1 MSHMRAKMSKLSAA
15 ARREE
20 NWGWIMV
27 APTIVGLLILN
38 VWPFIQTLYA
48 SFCEHLGFG
57 HYKFIGLDNYINMFQ
72 NPDFWKATWNTIYF
86 CILTVPI
93 GLFLSLLVAIL
104 LNAKIKGKSFFRSVF
119 FLPMICA
126 PAAVTM
132 VWRWIFNSEY
142 GILNQILGTNINW
155 LTDSKVVMIAC
166 AIVAIWSAIGYD
178 AVLLL
183 AGLQNISKSYYEAAS
198 IDGAGKVTQFF
209 HITLPM
215 VSPTLFVVLIM
226 RLMASLKVYDL
237 IYMMVEDTNPALTD
251 VQSLMYLFYRESFVA
266 GSRGSGSAIVI
277 WTVLLIG
284 IVTIIQFVGQ
294 KKWVNYEI

>member
-1 MSHMRAKMSKLSAA
+1 MGKTTLKLSAA
-15 ARREE
+15 ARREQ
-20 NWGWIMV
+20 NWGYIMI
-27 APTIVGLLILN
+27 APTMIGLIVLN
-38 VWPFIQTLYA
+38 LWPFVQTIYT

-57 HYKFIGLDNYINMFQ
+57 HYKFIGFENYINMFQ
-72 NPDFWKATWNTIYF
+72 DADFWKATWNTVYF

-142 GILNQILGTNINW
+142 GILNQILGTHISW
-155 LTDSKVVMIAC
+155 ITDSKVVMIAC

-198 IDGAGKVTQFF
+198 IDGASKVTQFF
-209 HITLPM
+209 RITLPM

-226 RLMASLKVYDL
+226 RLMASMKVYDL
-237 IYMMVEDTNPALTD
+237 IYMMVEDTNPALTS

-266 GSRGSGSAIVI
+266 GSRGYGSAIVI

>member
-1 MSHMRAKMSKLSAA
+1 MKNKVARLSAA
-15 ARREE
+15 ARREQ
-20 NWGWIMV
+20 NWGWFMV
-27 APTIVGLLILN
+27 APTIIGLLILN

-57 HYKFIGLDNYINMFQ
+57 HYKFIGLENYINMFQ
-72 NPDFWKATWNTIYF
+72 DADFWRATWNTVYF

-142 GILNQILGTNINW
+142 GILNQILGTHINW
-155 LTDSKVVMIAC
+155 ITDSKVVMIAC

-198 IDGAGKVTQFF
+198 IDGASKVTQFF
-209 HITLPM
+209 RITLPM

-226 RLMASLKVYDL
+226 RLMASMKVYDL
-237 IYMMVEDTNPALTD
+237 IYMMVEDTNPALTR

-266 GSRGSGSAIVI
+266 GSRGYGSAIVI

>member
-1 MSHMRAKMSKLSAA
+1 MKNKVARLSAA
-15 ARREE
+15 ARREQ
-20 NWGWIMV
+20 NWGWFMV
-27 APTIVGLLILN
+27 APTIIGLLILN

-57 HYKFIGLDNYINMFQ
+57 HYKFIGLENYANMLQ
-72 NPDFWKATWNTIYF
+72 DADFWKATWNTIYF

-142 GILNQILGTNINW
+142 GILNQIFGTHINW
-155 LTDSKVVMIAC
+155 ITDSKVVMIAC

-198 IDGAGKVTQFF
+198 IDGASKVTQFF
-209 HITLPM
+209 RITLPM

-226 RLMASLKVYDL
+226 RLMASMKVYDL
-237 IYMMVEDTNPALTD
+237 IYMMVEDTNPALTS

-266 GSRGSGSAIVI
+266 GSRGYGSAIVI

>member
-1 MSHMRAKMSKLSAA
+1 MKHTAARLSAA
-15 ARREE
+15 ARREQ
-20 NWGWIMV
+20 NWGWFMV
-27 APTIVGLLILN
+27 APTIIGLLILN

-57 HYKFIGLDNYINMFQ
+57 HYKFIGFENYINMFQ
-72 NPDFWKATWNTIYF
+72 DADFWKATWNTVYF

-142 GILNQILGTNINW
+142 GILNQILGTHISW
-155 LTDSKVVMIAC
+155 ITDSKVVMIAC

-198 IDGAGKVTQFF
+198 IDGASKVTQFF
-209 HITLPM
+209 RITLPM

-226 RLMASLKVYDL
+226 RLMASMKVYDL
-237 IYMMVEDTNPALTD
+237 IYMMVEDTNPALTS

-266 GSRGSGSAIVI
+266 GSRGYGSAIVI